1 MLLWGISLDWNG
13 INLSYCKAI
22 CYHLHRMSMCS
33 TWKAANDESGVRHS
47 NKLLKNKSGKLI
59 SFFTTFQHY
68 QQTWQLTHF
77 NEPYSQNYLGQ
88 CWSTIRSLSNAADLF
103 CERNF
108 FQSRW
113 FTSWQPQQNI
123 EYIICKTRKE
133 RMVKTGWAF
142 ACVRVHELV
151 RSECGCACASG
162 CVEER
167 GYRLLLPSACE
178 IGLWMC

>member
-1 MLLWGISLDWNG
+1 MNG
-13 INLSYCKAI
+13 INLSHRKAI

-68 QQTWQLTHF
+68 QQTWQLAHF

-108 FQSRW
+108 FSISVIHFVAASTKHRIHHL
-113 FTSWQPQQNI
+113 QNQ
-123 EYIICKTRKE
+123 KRKNGKDWE
-133 RMVKTGWAF
+133 SV
-142 ACVRVHELV
+142 CV
-151 RSECGCACASG
+151 CACT
-162 CVEER
+162 
-167 GYRLLLPSACE
+167 
-178 IGLWMC
+178 